1 MSCFTRV
8 FACPSL
14 SVSKHIFAP
23 IARVVW
29 TALCAC
35 NYKALVKV
43 IRSVPVG
50 KAEGCGL
57 DAYG

>member
-8 FACPSL
+8 FVCPSL
-14 SVSKHIFAP
+14 SVSKRVFAP
-23 IARVVW
+23 VGRAVC

-57 DAYG
+57 GAYG